1 MFNQNVMYG
10 SLEELYNDNRKLV
23 FVMVSDYT
31 DDEEQK
37 KDINSSVWAK
47 IAEQPQ
53 KYMTMEPAH
62 FRNYLRMIVKTSA
75 VDYLRCEE
83 KETSKLQ
90 LFQREDRISYYDFDE
105 GEFYADCLE
114 YLAEAVSVLNFE
126 EKELIRL
133 RFGKKLPAR
142 QTGEIL
148 DISEGNVRVKQK
160 RILAK
165 LKEEILRLMKKDDC
179 I

>member
-1 MFNQNVMYG
+1 MFNHAVMYG

-23 FVMVSDYT
+23 FIMVSDYT

-62 FRNYLRMIVKTSA
+62 FKNYLRMIVKASA
-75 VDYLRCEE
+75 VDYLKCEE
-83 KETSKLQ
+83 KEASKLQ
-90 LFQREDRISYYDFDE
+90 NFKREERISYCDFKE
-105 GEFYADCLE
+105 GDFYADYLE
-114 YLAEAVSVLNFE
+114 YLAKAVSVLNFE
-126 EKELIRL
+126 EKELLRM
-133 RFGKKLPAR
+133 RFGMKLPAR
-142 QTGEIL
+142 QVGEL
-148 DISEGNVRVKQK
+148 LGVSEVNVRVRQK

-165 LKEEILRLMKKDDC
+165 LKKEILKLMKRDDR

>member
-1 MFNQNVMYG
+1 MFNYAAMYS

-23 FVMVSDYT
+23 FIMVSDYT

-53 KYMTMEPAH
+53 KYLTMEPAH
-62 FRNYLRMIVKTSA
+62 FRNYLRMIVKASA
-75 VDYLRCEE
+75 ADYLWCEE
-83 KETSKLQ
+83 KEASKLQ
-90 LFQREDRISYYDFDE
+90 NFKREGRISYGDFTE
-105 GEFYADCLE
+105 EEFYSDYLE
-114 YLAEAVSVLNFE
+114 YLAKAISVLNFE
-126 EKELIRL
+126 EKELLRM
-133 RFGKKLPAR
+133 RFGMKLPAK
-142 QTGEIL
+142 QVGEIL
-148 DISEGNVRVKQK
+148 DISEGNVRVRQK

-165 LKEEILRLMKKDDC
+165 LKKEILKLMKRDDR